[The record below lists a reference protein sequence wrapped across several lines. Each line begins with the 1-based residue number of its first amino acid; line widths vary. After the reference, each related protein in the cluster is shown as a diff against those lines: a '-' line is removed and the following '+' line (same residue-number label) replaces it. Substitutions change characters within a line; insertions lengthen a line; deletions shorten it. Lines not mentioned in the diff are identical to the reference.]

1 MKQRVS
7 KILFIIG
14 IFMIANAVIIPLIS
28 WILLFE
34 LIITEIH
41 SYTICDMYIQDIAY
55 WTGFLLMLPHLILNI
70 RKDTILKTIAILFII
85 FWGYLFYCG
94 QWNIAMCSQQKPS
107 EIEVQQHDN

>member
-14 IFMIANAVIIPLIS
+14 IIMIASAVIIPLTK

-34 LIITEIH
+34 HIITEIH
-41 SYTICDMYIQDIAY
+41 SYTFCGIYIQDIAY
-55 WTGFLLMLPHLILNI
+55 WAGFLLMLPHLVLNI

-94 QWNIAMCSQQKPS
+94 TWNIAMCSVQKPS
-107 EIEVQQHDN
+107 EIEVQQYDN

>member
-1 MKQRVS
+1 MKQRGS

-14 IFMIANAVIIPLIS
+14 LFMIANAVIIPLTK

-34 LIITEIH
+34 HIITEIH
-41 SYTICDMYIQDIAY
+41 SYTFCGIYIQDIAY

-85 FWGYLFYCG
+85 IWGYWFYCG
-94 QWNIAMCSQQKPS
+94 SWNIAMCSKQKQS
-107 EIEVQQHDN
+107 EIEIQQHDN

>member
-28 WILLFE
+28 WILLLE
-34 LIITEIH
+34 LIITEKH

-85 FWGYLFYCG
+85 IWGYWFYCG
-94 QWNIAMCSQQKPS
+94 TWNIAMCSIQKPS